1 MVDES
6 ITTHS
11 GHGRGTSVTEAWVAR
26 WLRPNQNSALDVRL
40 DLLWLLLLSIVL
52 IATGIGLREPWP
64 ADEPRFA
71 LVARD
76 MIATGN
82 WLIPRVGGDLYADKP
97 PLYFWLLAAAY
108 ALTGSIRAS
117 FLLPSLI
124 AAGATVALTYDLAR
138 RLWNRQTALIAA
150 TLLLLTVQFVSQ
162 ARRAQIDATLCMWT
176 TLSLYGLLRHVFTG
190 PRWGWY
196 VVGWGA
202 AGLGVITKGVGFL
215 PLLILLPWF
224 VLQRKWS
231 LPRLGGGI
239 VPWMSGPIAFAAAI
253 SIWFVPMLLLAE
265 NDPAIAAYRD
275 EILFKQTI
283 ERYAQSWH
291 HLKPF
296 WYFLVEVIPIFWLPL
311 IVLLPWLVP
320 RWRQAIRE
328 RDVRVTT
335 LLVWIAMVVLFF
347 SASDGKRGV
356 YILPAVPAFV
366 LACAP
371 FTLDILR
378 KTRARL
384 TLLGVTSLLAIGFL
398 AGAIYALVSPE
409 SRNRLL
415 ADHGLDVLP
424 VLLIV
429 GSTSAVLAFWWRR
442 VPFAAFGG
450 ALTALILAASF
461 MVYPAID
468 DERSSR
474 AFLRR
479 VEQLANP
486 SHELGLLEFKEQ
498 YLLQIDRP
506 VVHFG
511 HRRWKEAVQEAADGA
526 LWLNAQ
532 LDRQLVITEFA
543 RAHCFAN
550 VPAQSL
556 GTANRLEWFLIRGPV
571 SSPCTAQGVD
581 SAHRYVPPN
590 LAIKREDRSKSLRD
604 GAHQLRADPS
614 GVST

>member
-1 MVDES
+1 M
-6 ITTHS
+6 
-11 GHGRGTSVTEAWVAR
+11 TEAWVAR
-26 WLRPNQNSALDVRL
+26 WLRPNQNSARDVRL
-40 DLLWLLLLSIVL
+40 DLIWLFALSIIL
-52 IATGIGLREPWP
+52 IATGIGLRDPWP

-76 MIATGN
+76 MIATGD

-108 ALTGSIRAS
+108 ALTGSTRAS
-117 FLLPSLI
+117 FLLPSLM
-124 AAGATVALTYDLAR
+124 AAGVTVALTYDLAR

-176 TLSLYGLLRHVFTG
+176 TLSLYGLLRHAFTG

-224 VLQRKWS
+224 VLQRTWS
-231 LPRLGGGI
+231 LPKLGGGI
-239 VPWMSGPIAFAAAI
+239 VRWMSGPVALAAAI
-253 SIWFVPMLLLAE
+253 AIWLVPMVMLAK
-265 NDPAIAAYRD
+265 NDPAITAYRD
-275 EILFKQTI
+275 EILLKQTI
-283 ERYAQSWH
+283 ERYAEPWH
-291 HLKPF
+291 HLEPF

-311 IVLLPWLVP
+311 IVLLPWLIP
-320 RWRQAIRE
+320 RWREAIRQ

-347 SASDGKRGV
+347 SASEGKRGV

-378 KTRARL
+378 GTRARL
-384 TLLGVTSLLAIGFL
+384 TVLAVTSVLAIGCL

-409 SRNRLL
+409 SRNQLL
-415 ADHGLDVLP
+415 ADYGLDVLP
-424 VLLIV
+424 VMLIV
-429 GSTSAVLAFWWRR
+429 GCTSAVLAFWCRR
-442 VPFAAFGG
+442 VPLAAFGG

-461 MVYPAID
+461 MIYPAID
-468 DERSSR
+468 DVRSSR
-474 AFLRR
+474 AFLGR

-486 SHELGLLEFKEQ
+486 SLELGMLQFKEQ

-526 LWLNAQ
+526 LWLNKQ
-532 LDRQLVITEFA
+532 PHRQLVITELA
-543 RAHCFAN
+543 RARCFAN
-550 VPAQSL
+550 APADPL
-556 GTANRLEWFLIRGPV
+556 GTANRVEWFLIRGPV
-571 SSPCTAQGVD
+571 SSPCTSQGID
-581 SAHRYVPPN
+581 SARRYVPPD
-590 LAIKREDRSKSLRD
+590 LALRRGARAKLLSD
-604 GAHQLRADPS
+604 GAHQLRTDPS
-614 GVST
+614 TVRT